1 MIILSNTTDQQLLPG
16 QAITFNTTVLHTR
29 NCRLAHRDNSSG
41 IRVRSNGIFEIQ
53 FSGNVDG
60 ATADDPASLVVTY
73 GGTRL
78 NETIMLSSATGFNNV
93 ATSTA
98 IREYGCC
105 CNGEEITVVNAGTNT
120 ITIGANAKLFV
131 KRIA

>member
-16 QAITFNTTVLHTR
+16 QAITFNNVVLQTR
-29 NCRLAHRDNSSG
+29 NDRCARRNATDA
-41 IRVRSNGIFEIQ
+41 IRIRSNGIHEIQ

-60 ATADDPASLVVTY
+60 ATAGAPATLVATY

-78 NETIMLSSATGFNNV
+78 PETTMISASAGFNNV

-98 IREYGCC
+98 VRECGCC
-105 CNGEEITVVNAGTNT
+105 CNGEEVTVVNAGTET
-120 ITIGANAKLFV
+120 ITIGANAKLFI